1 MRGEQAGPRPIRET
15 RGGRRE
21 GRGRFVAAGQQARG
35 SVHGRRPVQ
44 GGVGWPR
51 GMGRPRCVWSLLQ
64 QRQCSLL
71 SGARMDWRVDMCTCR
86 AATRRRRSVWCKGH
100 DPRRASPV
108 SVMGVIRC
116 KYALSRFSTGGEVV
130 SAVLCR
136 SLTGLRSHL
145 VLLHFL
151 ILCVSLTPRLF
162 FSKKNSGEG
171 SIRRGDKGYSRGCD
185 PA

>member
-44 GGVGWPR
+44 GGMGWPR

-86 AATRRRRSVWCKGH
+86 AATRRRRSVWCKGR

-130 SAVLCR
+130 SAVLP
-136 SLTGLRSHL
+136 LSH
-145 VLLHFL
+145 
-151 ILCVSLTPRLF
+151 
-162 FSKKNSGEG
+162 
-171 SIRRGDKGYSRGCD
+171 
-185 PA
+185 

>member
-21 GRGRFVAAGQQARG
+21 GRGRFVAAGQHARG

-86 AATRRRRSVWCKGH
+86 AATRRRRSVWCKGR

-130 SAVLCR
+130 SAVLP
-136 SLTGLRSHL
+136 LSHRTPL
-145 VLLHFL
+145 ASRTTTLFDFMCVTHSASFFL
-151 ILCVSLTPRLF
+151 
-162 FSKKNSGEG
+162 KKELWGG
-171 SIRRGDKGYSRGCD
+171 VDTTRRQGV
-185 PA
+185 